1 MNAKSSK
8 ELLLE
13 SLRSQSDSY
22 LESLR
27 EIEAAMSSNKY
38 RVAFL
43 MVSKLKENGLW
54 MPTEFDEHNLEEFW
68 WEFAN

>member
-13 SLRSQSDSY
+13 SLRDQSAAY
-22 LESLR
+22 LDKMQ
-27 EIEAAMSSNKY
+27 EIEAAMANNKY

-43 MVSKLKENGLW
+43 LITQLKENTLW
-54 MPTEFDEHNLEEFW
+54 RPTEIDEHNLEEFW